1 MTNNKHGSF
10 DKTNAII
17 AGFVYIG
24 AFIAYAMTVQR
35 SISFWD
41 CGEFVAC
48 AHILGIPH
56 PPGTPLFVLIGR
68 LFSVIPFV
76 HDIAYRVNFISV
88 ITSAA
93 TATFSY
99 LLTVRLVGYFFPAG
113 ENKGINRY
121 IAYIGGI
128 AGAYF
133 VAFSQTNWGNSVEAE
148 VYGMALA
155 MSVMLVWLTVI
166 YFERRGTPTANK
178 IMILFFYIALLGV
191 GIHMTVFLVVPAMT
205 LFFILKK
212 DATARDWLAVS
223 GFIIVEL
230 LMVPLFSDGRGGS
243 GMFFL
248 MSAILASALVIL
260 LYKKINWA
268 VLIAIGSVSSVMIAF
283 QTYIYVTPMA
293 LAVLV
298 LLGIASE
305 KYKWQFQW
313 KTGIAIVLIAF
324 IGISVHLYI
333 PIRSALDPRI
343 DENNPSRDFPTFVA
357 FLDRKQYGQ
366 ESMVDRM
373 FHRRGT
379 WENQFMWHPHMGYWS
394 YFEEQYSNGGWI
406 FLPFFALG
414 ALGMATSIKKRTE
427 IGMPFL
433 VLFLLCSAG
442 LILYMNFADGT
453 KYDPRTGDA
462 YLEVRDRDYFFTP
475 AFVFFGI
482 AMGMGV
488 SAIMKYLKEKFGGGI
503 PSKQKTIAIAT
514 SVLALLPLVSL
525 AHSYHI
531 NDRSHNF
538 IPYNYAANL
547 LDTCDKN
554 ALLFTSGDNDTFP
567 LWCIQEVYNYR
578 KDVTVINLS
587 LLNTDWY
594 VAQMKNQYHVP
605 ISLSDKQ
612 ILWYPYEVSPGVWAS
627 RPKEQFYDRPRKRR
641 TYLTP
646 SPLGNSVVRVQDMM
660 VDDIVIENKWE
671 KPIYFSA
678 PPYGDSPLNLRSR
691 ATSVGLL
698 YRLDQNPPPSLVD
711 VDTGYNLYMND
722 YRYGGYSNSKVY
734 RDENATGV
742 FIGVGVN
749 SVRLYDQLIKQ
760 SDSARAI
767 ALSEKMM
774 KVYPEY
780 WQMYEL
786 RADIYD
792 KQGDSAKGDS
802 LFQTLIDTLSAFSK
816 TNEENLFYKQD
827 LGLAESELGRRTKDQ
842 ALIDEGIN
850 QLWQAFAANPNSN
863 YAFRKL
869 LSVLS
874 EQKQYTDIRKAALM
888 FAEYGQNLGD
898 PLLQQILNIK
908 PPSGYLPPDE

>member
-1 MTNNKHGSF
+1 MTNNKIGSF

-17 AGFVYIG
+17 AGFVYLG

-48 AHILGIPH
+48 AQILGIPH

-68 LFSVIPFV
+68 LFSVIPLAT
-76 HDIAYRVNFISV
+76 DITYRVNFISV
-88 ITSAA
+88 ITSAT
-93 TATFSY
+93 TAMFSY

-113 ENKGINRY
+113 ENKGTNRY

-128 AGAYF
+128 AGAFF

-166 YFERRGTPTANK
+166 YFEKRGTVTANK

-212 DATARDWLAVS
+212 EATTRDWLMVS
-223 GFIIVEL
+223 GFIIIEL
-230 LMVPLFSDGRGGS
+230 LLVPLFSDGRGGS
-243 GMFFL
+243 NMFFL
-248 MSAILASALVIL
+248 ISAVLAAVLVIM
-260 LYKKINWA
+260 LYQKINWA
-268 VLIAIGSVSSVMIAF
+268 VLIAVGSVSSVMIAF
-283 QTYIYVTPMA
+283 EKYIYVTPMA
-293 LAVLV
+293 LAFLV
-298 LLGIASE
+298 ALGILSQ
-305 KYKWQFQW
+305 KYKWRFQW
-313 KTGIAIVLIAF
+313 KTGIAIILIAF
-324 IGISVHLYI
+324 VGISVHLFI
-333 PIRSALDPRI
+333 PIRSALNPRI
-343 DENNPSRDFPTFVA
+343 DENNPSRDFATFVS

-394 YFEEQYSNGGWI
+394 YFEEQYSNGGWV

-414 ALGMATSIKKRTE
+414 ALGMATSIKKRAE

-488 SAIMKYLKEKFGGGI
+488 SAVMKYFKDRFGGNQ
-503 PSKQKTIAIAT
+503 PERQKVIAIAT
-514 SVLALLPLVSL
+514 SLLVLLPLVSVT
-525 AHSYHI
+525 HSYHI
-531 NDRSHNF
+531 NDRSQNR
-538 IPYNYAANL
+538 IPYNYAANI
-547 LDTCDKN
+547 LDTCAPN

-594 VAQMKNQYHVP
+594 VAQMKNTYGVP
-605 ISLSDKQ
+605 ISLTDEQ
-612 ILWYPYEVSPGVWAS
+612 ILWYPYEASPGIWAS
-627 RPKEQFYDRPRKRR
+627 RPLQQFYDRPRKRR

-646 SPLGNSVVRVQDMM
+646 SPYGNSVVRVQDMM
-660 VDDIVIENKWE
+660 VDDIVLENKWE
-671 KPIYFSA
+671 RPIYFSS
-678 PPYGDSPLNLRSR
+678 PPYGDSPLNLRNR

-698 YRLDQNPPPSLVD
+698 YRLDKEPPQNLVD
-711 VDTGYNLYMND
+711 VDTGYKLYMDD
-722 YRYGGYSNSKVY
+722 YRYGGYENSKVY

-742 FIGVGVN
+742 FICGGVN
-749 SVRLYDQLIKQ
+749 AVRVYDQLIQ
-760 SDSARAI
+760 RNDSARAI
-767 ALSEKMM
+767 ALADKIM

-786 RADIYD
+786 RADVFD
-792 KQGDSAKGDS
+792 KHADTAAGDS
-802 LFQTLIDTLSAFSK
+802 LFQMLTDTLTAFIK
-816 TNEENLFYKQD
+816 TNDENLFYKQD
-827 LGLAESELGRRTKDQ
+827 LGLAEAELGRRTKNK

-850 QLWQAFAANPNSN
+850 NLWLAFAANPNSN

-874 EQKQYTDIRKAALM
+874 DQKQYQDIRKAALM

-898 PLLQQILNIK
+898 PILQQILNIQ
-908 PPSGYLPPDE
+908 PPSGYMSPDQ